1 MAIKWFN
8 IRSKEVRVAETEPQI
23 TAMWASSDHSPNIT
37 QGQDFGW
44 RLAPEIVVEMKRIS
58 RDEQKMIEIA
68 HRFNMLPEDVKEPD
82 ILAYISM
89 KYDEKDA
96 PIANDADY
104 SDEYYAE
111 IKRIE
116 DEHKE
121 AAVNTEQ
128 TVTTTTTESLEQMER
143 RAELEERIAKAK
155 REQAEAEQTT
165 TTTTTKVPT
174 TTTTTTKAK

>member
-44 RLAPEIVVEMKRIS
+44 RLAPEIVVEMKRIT
-58 RDEQKMIEIA
+58 RDEQKLIEIA
-68 HRFNMLPEDVKEPD
+68 HRFNMLPEDVGEAD
-82 ILAYISM
+82 ILAYISS
-89 KYDEKDA
+89 KYDERDA

-111 IKRIE
+111 IKAIE
-116 DEHKE
+116 DRQKE
-121 AAVNTEQ
+121 SDVATAQ
-128 TVTTTTTESLEQMER
+128 TVTTTTTESLADLEKR
-143 RAELEERIAKAK
+143 VELEERLAAAKAK
-155 REQAEAEQTT
+155 RAEETT
-165 TTTTTKVPT
+165 TTTTTVAPT